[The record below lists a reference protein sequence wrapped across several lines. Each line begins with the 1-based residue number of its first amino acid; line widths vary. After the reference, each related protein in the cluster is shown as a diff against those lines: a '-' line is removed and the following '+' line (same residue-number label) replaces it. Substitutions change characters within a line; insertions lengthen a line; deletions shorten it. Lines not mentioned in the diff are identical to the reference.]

1 MPIVNED
8 GEEEMFDVENLE
20 QTNNTNKPVLREGLI
35 STEEHEKVLSP
46 KRRYSE

>member
-20 QTNNTNKPVLREGLI
+20 EIEKTNKPVLREGLI
-35 STEEHEKVLSP
+35 STEEH
-46 KRRYSE
+46 